1 MPPPDKPKGD
11 RLKETIRLLKE
22 LQRVGFPETD
32 VGYKEVKR
40 IMTQWVEDGE
50 ALSTVVTFPRHGR
63 DAHLE
68 LPKRADKAASI
79 RLKVV
84 EVPENDESE
93 E

>member
-1 MPPPDKPKGD
+1 MPPPDKSKAD

-22 LQRVGFPETD
+22 LQRVGFHETD
-32 VGYKEVKR
+32 SGYMEVKR
-40 IMTQWVEDGE
+40 IMTQWVNDGE
-50 ALSTVVTFPRHGR
+50 EVSSVVSFIRHGR
-63 DAHLE
+63 DAHVE

-84 EVPENDESE
+84 EVPENDAAE